1 MSAIFWTG
9 LSFLL
14 LLAAPGGRR
23 HPRLI
28 GLAALLFGLVVVML
42 SLPFWYPPLKLGL
55 HYNWTGKLLSIVVF
69 LGLIYGFRVV
79 SPAEAGLWRPAPG
92 SLRWVLPVVLGLA
105 AVGFTAGFLERHTHS
120 GASPGWEA
128 NLYQLTMPG
137 AEEELFYRGVWLGL
151 LARVFPRT
159 LPLPGTRTSW
169 GGVVRL
175 ELTAIVL
182 GGPVFVEKGGVSS
195 RWAKIRS
202 VGMGIDAI
210 VTEIRKYGAALSW
223 LGESSRKKSH
233 GSDTVRI
240 LRRGIGSRAFQLLV
254 FHP

>member
-28 GLAALLFGLVVVML
+28 GLAALLFGLVGLLL

-69 LGLIYGFRVV
+69 LVLIYGFRVV
-79 SPAEAGLWRPAPG
+79 SPAEAGLRRPAPG

-105 AVGFTAGFLERHTHS
+105 ALGFTAGFLERHS
-120 GASPGWEA
+120 QAGASPGWED

-137 AEEELFYRGVWLGL
+137 LEEELFFRGVWLGL

-169 GGVVRL
+169 GGVVGLVLFVLVHVLSFDQGPRQWL
-175 ELTAIVL
+175 PTVHFAWGNVAGVALLGTLFLWVRERTGSTLAAAATHNLMNVAQTLALTL
-182 GGPVFVEKGGVSS
+182 P
-195 RWAKIRS
+195 
-202 VGMGIDAI
+202 
-210 VTEIRKYGAALSW
+210 
-223 LGESSRKKSH
+223 
-233 GSDTVRI
+233 
-240 LRRGIGSRAFQLLV
+240 
-254 FHP
+254 